1 LSKYQKNQI
10 YSTHSKFIIQNS
22 KLLNMKAHLFYVED
36 DESLSFV
43 TRDNLELEGY
53 QVTHCETGSK
63 AMEIIKEQD
72 FDLCILDVMLP
83 DFDGFMIAQEIRKRN
98 KQVPI
103 LFLTAKS
110 LKEDRIHGLR
120 LGADDYITKPFSI
133 EELILKIEIFLKR
146 SQIVTKA
153 VENNFSLGTYQFD
166 YKNLALTNENFEKQ
180 LTQKEADLLK
190 FFIENQNVVLK
201 RSDILETLWGEDD
214 YFLGRSL
221 DVFISRLRK
230 YLKMDDS
237 LKIENIHGVGFRLN
251 STVKA

>member
-1 LSKYQKNQI
+1 
-10 YSTHSKFIIQNS
+10 
-22 KLLNMKAHLFYVED
+22 MKAHLFYVED

-53 QVTHCETGSK
+53 QVTYCENGQK
-63 AMEIIKEQD
+63 AIDLIKTQD

-83 DFDGFMIAQEIRKRN
+83 DVDGFTIAEEIRKRN

-110 LKEDRIHGLR
+110 LKEDRIRGLR

-146 SQIVTKA
+146 SQIVVK
-153 VENNFSLGTYQFD
+153 EDEHLFQIGNFNFD
-166 YKNLALTNENFEKQ
+166 HKNLQLKNEDIKRQ

-190 FFIENQNVVLK
+190 YFIENKNEVLK

-230 YLKMDDS
+230 YLKEDET
-237 LKIENIHGVGFRLN
+237 LKIENIHGVGFRFMV
-251 STVKA
+251 SQ

>member
-1 LSKYQKNQI
+1 
-10 YSTHSKFIIQNS
+10 
-22 KLLNMKAHLFYVED
+22 MKAHLFYVED

-53 QVTHCETGSK
+53 QVTYCEDGQK
-63 AMEIIKEQD
+63 AIDLIKTEN

-83 DFDGFMIAQEIRKRN
+83 GVDGFTIAEEIRKRN

-110 LKEDRIHGLR
+110 LKEDRIRGLR

-146 SQIVTKA
+146 SQIVVKEESHLFQIGDFT
-153 VENNFSLGTYQFD
+153 FD
-166 YKNLALTNENFEKQ
+166 HKNLQLKNESIKRQ

-190 FFIENQNVVLK
+190 YFIENKNVVLK

-230 YLKMDDS
+230 YLKEDET
-237 LKIENIHGVGFRLN
+237 LKIENIHGVGFRFN
-251 STVKA
+251 HGSQE